1 MRLEIT
7 RHDLKIL
14 SICYYI
20 QAGLLGFYAL
30 LVVAYGALF
39 ATILQSIP
47 HGPDQAQLPAGTAK
61 LIGVVLS
68 GMGVLTAVAALV
80 TFLCGRYLPRAS
92 SRTFCYVV
100 AALTCLGIPYGT
112 VLGIFTFMV
121 LGRPEAKQIAAGE
134 GTVIPV
140 VVPPLPPEGRQ

>member
-14 SICYYI
+14 SVCYYI

-30 LVVAYGALF
+30 LVLAYGALF

-47 HGPDQAQLPAGTAK
+47 RGADQAQLPAGVAK
-61 LIGVVLS
+61 LIGGVLTA
-68 GMGVLTAVAALV
+68 GGILTAVAALV
-80 TFLCGRYLPRAS
+80 TFLCGRYLPQARN
-92 SRTFCYVV
+92 RRFCYAV

-112 VLGIFTFMV
+112 VLGIYTFIV
-121 LGRPEAKQIAAGE
+121 LGRPETKQIAAGE
-134 GTVIPV
+134 GLV
-140 VVPPLPPEGRQ
+140 VPGVPPLPQ